1 MKLQRL
7 YSLTRQAIDTYHLI
21 EEGDHLAVGI
31 SGGKDSLTLLYA
43 LQGLQKFYPKHFKL
57 SAISVDLGYEGF
69 DLTPVADLCRKLDV
83 PYKIVSTEI
92 GRILFDER
100 KESNPCALCAKM
112 RKGALNQ
119 AAKDMGCNKVAYAH
133 HMDDII
139 ETMLLSLIYEGR
151 FYSFPPYTWLDR
163 MELAV
168 IRPMLL
174 VPEADVIGFKNRYNL
189 PVCKNLCPVDG
200 HTKREYIKQLVK
212 QLEHENPGLR
222 TRLFHAI
229 QEGNIPGWNRA
240 QTDWS
245 TVDRNTT
252 DESTTDRSITDGST
266 TDRSTTDR
274 NTIGKNPIESARK
287 EQA

>member
-7 YSLTRQAIDTYHLI
+7 YSLTRQAIDAYGLI
-21 EEGDHLAVGI
+21 EDGDHIAVGI

-43 LQGLQKFYPKHFKL
+43 LHGLKRFYPKKFTL
-57 SAISVDLGYEGF
+57 SAISVDLGYDGF
-69 DLTPVADLCRKLDV
+69 DLTPISELCKELQV
-83 PYKIVSTEI
+83 PYKIIKTEI
-92 GRILFDER
+92 SKILFDTRE
-100 KESNPCALCAKM
+100 ETNPCALCAKL

-168 IRPMLL
+168 IRPMILI
-174 VPEADVIGFKNRYNL
+174 PEADVIGFQNRYHL

-200 HTKREYIKQLVK
+200 HTKREYVKQLVK
-212 QLEHENPGLR
+212 QLERENPGLR
-222 TRLFHAI
+222 TRLFHAVS
-229 QEGNIPGWNRA
+229 QGNIPGWEPK
-240 QTDWS
+240 T
-245 TVDRNTT
+245 
-252 DESTTDRSITDGST
+252 
-266 TDRSTTDR
+266 
-274 NTIGKNPIESARK
+274 K
-287 EQA
+287 EER